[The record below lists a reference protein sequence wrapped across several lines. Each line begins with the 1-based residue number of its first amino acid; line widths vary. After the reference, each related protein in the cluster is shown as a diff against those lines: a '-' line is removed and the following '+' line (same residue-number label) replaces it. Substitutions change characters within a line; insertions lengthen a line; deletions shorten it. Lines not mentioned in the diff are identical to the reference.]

1 MSSQRASGLQYI
13 RKFPKLAKLILFYE
27 KYPDKEKFVS
37 EEAAEEFINF
47 CRLSAELLS
56 KKECFMCKKTV
67 AKTKDIEPSE
77 FWHTCICVASDAGVL
92 DSIESDESGKRI
104 WREKTENS

>member
-27 KYPDKEKFVS
+27 KYPDKEKFIS
-37 EEAAEEFINF
+37 EEAAEEFFDF
-47 CRLSAELLS
+47 CRSSAELIS
-56 KKECFMCKKTV
+56 KKECFMCKKAA

-77 FWHTCICVASDAGVL
+77 FWHACICIASDAGVL

-104 WREKTENS
+104 WREKTESS